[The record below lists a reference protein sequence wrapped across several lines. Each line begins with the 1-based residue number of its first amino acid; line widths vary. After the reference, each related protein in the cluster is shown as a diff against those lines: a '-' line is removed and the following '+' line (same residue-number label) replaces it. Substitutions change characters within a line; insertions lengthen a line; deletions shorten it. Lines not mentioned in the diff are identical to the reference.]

1 MQKEML
7 PCLTFSRKLFMT
19 VLTPAHM
26 QLIEGG
32 DDMND
37 LVNLLVNNGIAVV
50 VVAYFMIRDYKFN
63 NELIKT
69 MTQIQDNLQ
78 TLTNKLKGR

>member
-1 MQKEML
+1 
-7 PCLTFSRKLFMT
+7 MT
-19 VLTPAHM
+19 VLTLAHM